1 MTWQEQYL
9 KRFYDRDRGWL
20 DGTTEFWR
28 LCEREIAPGSRV
40 LEIGAGPSNRTSRF
54 LASIGCLDCVDE
66 DPVVL
71 SNDALG
77 HKLILERGRIPMPNG
92 SYDACVSNYVLEHLR
107 NPREHL
113 CEVRRVL
120 KPGGAYIFRT
130 PNRWHYVAL
139 VAQGTPHWVHQIM
152 ANRLRGLSPE
162 EHDPY
167 PTYYRFNSR
176 KAITSASKE
185 VGLTVRDL
193 YFIEKE
199 PSYGK
204 SSPILFLTFMAYERI
219 VNSMDG
225 LAALR
230 CNILGVLTNPRE

>member
-1 MTWQEQYL
+1 VAQIGATPSALPSGKSREASNGAYPMTWQEQYL

-152 ANRLRGLSPE
+152 AFSRGARSLSHILPLQLPKGDHVGFERGWAYGSRL
-162 EHDPY
+162 
-167 PTYYRFNSR
+167 
-176 KAITSASKE
+176 
-185 VGLTVRDL
+185 
-193 YFIEKE
+193 
-199 PSYGK
+199 
-204 SSPILFLTFMAYERI
+204 
-219 VNSMDG
+219 
-225 LAALR
+225 
-230 CNILGVLTNPRE
+230 VLH